1 MFNSL
6 EAGKLREA
14 KESCAIAYDGP
25 EFSVAFNPDYLVAP
39 LKTLATDDVS
49 LDLAAAE
56 TTSPGVSRTEG
67 SFLYVLMPLLVR

>member
-1 MFNSL
+1 VTPDV
-6 EAGKLREA
+6 GEA

-56 TTSPGVSRTEG
+56 ATSPGVIRTEG
-67 SFLYVLMPLLVR
+67 SLLYLLVR